1 MECDQ
6 ANWKACVGVVLVDHE
21 DHHFAM
27 TDSDRHA
34 EPAEARREASA
45 DAGAKAK
52 AKAKAK
58 EERWALGKVKRK
70 GQQDR

>member
-45 DAGAKAK
+45 DAMAKAK
-52 AKAKAK
+52 AKAKA
-58 EERWALGKVKRK
+58 
-70 GQQDR
+70 